1 MVDVRSIMAEVGPA
15 TDKDFEGQ
23 LTRDKV
29 LAREIPWEGYERAS
43 LISDRELEL
52 IRRFDK
58 KAEAAKREIVEAD
71 PDTYSELFVTFVLKI
86 SNPETLQYVLT
97 LINDLISSDPRKV
110 DLFLR
115 LSAKNPQ
122 YPYPAFI
129 RLLPRWE
136 RDWYISKLTCTILA
150 RLLARDPSPS
160 PEHVTATV
168 HWLIEQL
175 RKGNVLDVHVA
186 TSSLQILLQKD
197 AFRPILV
204 GEGGLPLLVG
214 LLHQANLQVLYE
226 TIYSLWL
233 LTYNQEVA
241 AQVADSRL
249 IPSVVE
255 TLKTVSKEKIVR
267 LCLSTLR
274 NLLDKPRNNEQMIDA
289 GLMRML
295 NILSNKKWGDEDIID
310 DLKTLNESLAKN
322 IVVMSSFDTYK
333 KEILSGR
340 LEWSPVHKSD
350 RFWRENNG
358 KLEDNDYQLL
368 LMLKDI
374 LTSGGAGNP
383 QNLAIACFDLGEF
396 ARYHPRGRV
405 VLQRL
410 DIKMEIMRLMTH
422 ENPEVKKEAL
432 YAIQKMMVHNW
443 EYLSAK

>member
-1 MVDVRSIMAEVGPA
+1 MFNFA
-15 TDKDFEGQ
+15 
-23 LTRDKV
+23 
-29 LAREIPWEGYERAS
+29 
-43 LISDRELEL
+43 
-52 IRRFDK
+52 
-58 KAEAAKREIVEAD
+58 
-71 PDTYSELFVTFVLKI
+71 
-86 SNPETLQYVLT
+86 
-97 LINDLISSDPRKV
+97 
-110 DLFLR
+110 FL
-115 LSAKNPQ
+115 
-122 YPYPAFI
+122 
-129 RLLPRWE
+129 
-136 RDWYISKLTCTILA
+136 
-150 RLLARDPSPS
+150 
-160 PEHVTATV
+160 
-168 HWLIEQL
+168 
-175 RKGNVLDVHVA
+175 
-186 TSSLQILLQKD
+186 
-197 AFRPILV
+197 
-204 GEGGLPLLVG
+204 
-214 LLHQANLQVLYE
+214 
-226 TIYSLWL
+226 
-233 LTYNQEVA
+233 QEVA